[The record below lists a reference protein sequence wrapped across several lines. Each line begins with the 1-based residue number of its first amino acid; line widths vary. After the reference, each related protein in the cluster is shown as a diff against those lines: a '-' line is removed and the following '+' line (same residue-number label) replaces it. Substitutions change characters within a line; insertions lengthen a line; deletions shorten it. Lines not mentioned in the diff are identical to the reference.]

1 MADEIKLKAPTVE
14 QQVVVNISGEDKL
27 EKFADTLDKISKGR
41 GLQKYWKDQQ
51 TLINDTIKAYNN
63 FNKSTSQTDATEL
76 IKTTNALKAMAG
88 VDISTLI
95 PDFDKF
101 TSALSKA
108 EGIAGHLTDAFTEK
122 AFRDA
127 FSSFETLKA
136 YGLDLENFFKHFEF
150 NADVDKLV
158 SELNNANDAVSNLK
172 SKVTQLEDKLEESES
187 GNGIRAVREECENLR
202 WEIERI
208 RDEAAETFSAFLTSN
223 NINAGSYQYEEFFER
238 IREGSLTAQEAI
250 AEFKRDYSYLLEGGA
265 SFNTTQ
271 LQDFSRRLD
280 DVLKRITDVS
290 EKIDYISSNG
300 VRVSDFGGSGS
311 GNFEEL
317 ANVVNQIENTN
328 INGSASTIY
337 ESLSKILTSIK
348 EIGQCDTDNLY
359 HLYSTIRNLAQLND
373 LKVNKASLDNLADCL
388 ERICR
393 IDNSS
398 ALTNLSLVNFK
409 NFNDLH
415 ISKASLNNLAEYLP
429 QISNIDVGTL
439 TALASLDFDKL
450 NSLHID
456 KDSMKNLFSFVEG
469 LRNATGLTDFTT
481 ENKNVE
487 SSADASTSS
496 LKTEAELMESIATNA
511 EKAAK
516 AKKEFVEANKE
527 LAKATEISTTALSK
541 ENGEL
546 GEIGN
551 KSTIKD
557 TFQGDKIEQATTSAK
572 ELDKTLEAV
581 EIPKESFDEV
591 ISKFNIIEE
600 KAKNIVKITK
610 DMHRDSDGKPI
621 ESYNVTYKDGSN
633 ESYGESS
640 NPQLLRSKDVL
651 YDAKESEKKAQA
663 EQKVTEAMAKG
674 REQSEKARQS
684 EQKRQELAQNKAIN
698 KALEQ
703 EYQERQK
710 VTEASRKQAELD
722 KQNALAFTK
731 SASERLS
738 SAISK
743 YSYGDASDATAMMK
757 QMNRGLSNFGDLSNI
772 QGNIEKLSSS
782 VDKIISDLQLSHE
795 QSLSALNQ
803 EIKEEEVLQSQKD
816 AFHKKNL
823 NAIDMEIKKREE
835 ESSAYAKTL
844 KSQMEERYSAISS
857 MEKSLDNY
865 NSKLEKFSVKPA
877 DGHRYPVYQ
886 QQIDNLTKKISE
898 LDTLKNN
905 LSKKDII
912 DESDIKSVNALQQE
926 IDELILKMNNMSAG
940 ERGFDPLGADKA
952 LEKINSE
959 LKKNSAMSKE
969 AKRQIQGFY
978 DEIRSGNPSKPI
990 KDLLDDMYKL
1000 IQAERLAGREGKSFM
1015 DIFKEKVVYG
1025 AAANMAGM
1033 IGIYDIINVGRQ
1045 AVDIVIDLNTQITE
1059 LAKVSEATSSQIYDD
1074 FNSYADIAKEVGGTI
1089 SDTISATAD
1098 WSRNGYNIP
1107 DAKELAEVAMIYK
1120 NVGDGIDIDTANE
1133 SLISTLRGFKMEAED
1148 AMHIIDVFNE
1158 VSNNEAIS
1166 SAGIGEALQR
1176 SAASFNAA
1184 NTSLEKSVALI
1195 TATRLQNWLNIWKHV
1210 LRIYLIAIEVF
1221 ITMHHNIGETT
1232 I

>member
-136 YGLDLENFFKHFEF
+136 YGLDLENFFKHFEL

-250 AEFKRDYSYLLEGGA
+250 AEFKRDYSYLLESGA
-265 SFNTTQ
+265 SFDTTQ

-328 INGSASTIY
+328 INGSASAIY
-337 ESLSKILTSIK
+337 ESLSKILTAIK

-527 LAKATEISTTALSK
+527 LAKATETSSNALSK
-541 ENGEL
+541 ENSEL
-546 GEIGN
+546 GEMGN
-551 KSTIKD
+551 KSTMKD

-572 ELDKTLEAV
+572 ELDKTLEQV
-581 EIPKESFDEV
+581 DIPKDSFDEV
-591 ISKFNIIEE
+591 INKLKLVEI
-600 KAKNIVKITK
+600 KAENIVKITK
-610 DMHRDSDGKPI
+610 QMRIGEGGKPV
-621 ESYNVTYKDGSN
+621 ESYTLKDKYGST
-633 ESYGESS
+633 EIYGVNSDKEKG
-640 NPQLLRSKDVL
+640 QLLSANYVE
-651 YDAKESEKKAQA
+651 YDAKQAENFQKNLNQAYEEAIKVNNALNETKAKIDGLSKHSELATQFSEVESTIATLNVKLTQGEISVSEYNKAVKETTSSYIKLVDIQQKRDVEVYNADAKKASEDAKRKADEEA
-663 EQKVTEAMAKG
+663 EALKQKSEAWEKNVKAIQEYMDANTKLNNLKAQDKGTGKKSSEIAYQTKEVERLEKVAIEARAALSSMINPHEAPIDDWNKWLEAMKQFDQATEGSARSVARLEDALRNMAKSQSDKIG
-674 REQSEKARQS
+674 SIIDSNQAHLDKLRPSDGNRSVDFEKAVQEYNKAIIALKEFHATLDSSTPLTKKQSEKYEELSTSLREARI
-684 EQKRQELAQNKAIN
+684 EMEK
-698 KALEQ
+698 
-703 EYQERQK
+703 
-710 VTEASRKQAELD
+710 
-722 KQNALAFTK
+722 F
-731 SASERLS
+731 SASEKGSTES
-738 SAISK
+738 SRWKEIDKITKYLEKNTRISK
-743 YSYGDASDATAMMK
+743 IAK
-757 QMNRGLSNFGDLSNI
+757 QQLEDLVN
-772 QGNIEKLSSS
+772 
-782 VDKIISDLQLSHE
+782 
-795 QSLSALNQ
+795 
-803 EIKEEEVLQSQKD
+803 
-816 AFHKKNL
+816 
-823 NAIDMEIKKREE
+823 
-835 ESSAYAKTL
+835 
-844 KSQMEERYSAISS
+844 
-857 MEKSLDNY
+857 
-865 NSKLEKFSVKPA
+865 
-877 DGHRYPVYQ
+877 
-886 QQIDNLTKKISE
+886 
-898 LDTLKNN
+898 TLKNV
-905 LSKKDII
+905 SG
-912 DESDIKSVNALQQE
+912 VNVDNIHLQF
-926 IDELILKMNNMSAG
+926 N
-940 ERGFDPLGADKA
+940 
-952 LEKINSE
+952 KIAE
-959 LKKNSAMSKE
+959 
-969 AKRQIQGFY
+969 
-978 DEIRSGNPSKPI
+978 
-990 KDLLDDMYKL
+990 
-1000 IQAERLAGREGKSFM
+1000 AERAAGREGKRFW
-1015 DIFKEKVVYG
+1015 DILTDKAVYG
-1025 AAANMAGM
+1025 AAAQLAGYYLSLTDFIRYGKQM
-1033 IGIYDIINVGRQ
+1033 
-1045 AVDIVIDLNTQITE
+1045 VDTVIEIDTALTE
-1059 LAKVSEATSSQIYDD
+1059 LRKVSDATEQRLSQN
-1074 FNSYADIAKEVGGTI
+1074 FKNSAETAKELGASI
-1089 SDTISATAD
+1089 SDVISASAD
-1098 WSRNGYNIP
+1098 WSRMGFDI
-1107 DAKELAEVAMIYK
+1107 DESEELARVSTLYV
-1120 NVGDGIDIDTANE
+1120 NVGDGIDVEEANN
-1133 SLISTLRGFKMEAED
+1133 SLISTLQGFQMDAEEAESIVD
-1148 AMHIIDVFNE
+1148 KFNE
-1158 VSNNEAIS
+1158 VAKFWRNCMVTY
-1166 SAGIGEALQR
+1166 G
-1176 SAASFNAA
+1176 
-1184 NTSLEKSVALI
+1184 
-1195 TATRLQNWLNIWKHV
+1195 
-1210 LRIYLIAIEVF
+1210 
-1221 ITMHHNIGETT
+1221 
-1232 I
+1232 

>member
-1 MADEIKLKAPTVE
+1 MADEIKLKAPTIE

-51 TLINDTIKAYNN
+51 ALINDTIKAYNN

-265 SFNTTQ
+265 SFDTTQ

-300 VRVSDFGGSGS
+300 VRVSDFGGSG
-311 GNFEEL
+311 NFEEL

-328 INGSASTIY
+328 INGSASAIY
-337 ESLSKILTSIK
+337 ESLSKILTAIK

-527 LAKATEISTTALSK
+527 LAKATETSSTALSK
-541 ENGEL
+541 ENSEL
-546 GEIGN
+546 GEMGN
-551 KSTIKD
+551 KSTMKD
-557 TFQGDKIEQATTSAK
+557 TFQGDVKASSESSTSAIK
-572 ELDKTLEAV
+572 DEAKAMEQV
-581 EIPKESFDEV
+581 AENAEKASKGKNEFAKANKKVKESADSS
-591 ISKFNIIEE
+591 SK
-600 KAKNIVKITK
+600 AV
-610 DMHRDSDGKPI
+610 
-621 ESYNVTYKDGSN
+621 
-633 ESYGESS
+633 
-640 NPQLLRSKDVL
+640 
-651 YDAKESEKKAQA
+651 SE
-663 EQKVTEAMAKG
+663 
-674 REQSEKARQS
+674 
-684 EQKRQELAQNKAIN
+684 
-698 KALEQ
+698 
-703 EYQERQK
+703 
-710 VTEASRKQAELD
+710 EASEF
-722 KQNALAFTK
+722 N
-731 SASERLS
+731 
-738 SAISK
+738 
-743 YSYGDASDATAMMK
+743 
-757 QMNRGLSNFGDLSNI
+757 
-772 QGNIEKLSSS
+772 
-782 VDKIISDLQLSHE
+782 KIIG
-795 QSLSALNQ
+795 
-803 EIKEEEVLQSQKD
+803 K
-816 AFHKKNL
+816 
-823 NAIDMEIKKREE
+823 
-835 ESSAYAKTL
+835 
-844 KSQMEERYSAISS
+844 
-857 MEKSLDNY
+857 LDGY
-865 NSKLEKFSVKPA
+865 NTKLANFTVKPA
-877 DGHRYPVYQ
+877 DGNRYPIYQ
-886 QQIDNLTKKISE
+886 KNIDDLTEKINKLQVLSE
-898 LDTLKNN
+898 
-905 LSKKDII
+905 KDINLI
-912 DESDIKSVNALQQE
+912 NTNDVEDAKALQKQ
-926 IDELILKMNNMSAG
+926 IDELIFKMSKMSAS
-940 ERGFDPLGADKA
+940 EKGFDPLGADKA
-952 LEKINSE
+952 LEKIHNE
-959 LKKNSAMSKE
+959 LQKNSGMSKE
-969 AKRQIQGFY
+969 AKRQIQSYY

-1000 IQAERLAGREGKSFM
+1000 IQLEREAGRAHKSFK

-1033 IGIYDIINVGRQ
+1033 IGIYDIINAGRQ
-1045 AVDIVIDLNTQITE
+1045 MVDTIVEIDTALTE
-1059 LAKVSEATSSQIYDD
+1059 LRKVSDATEQRLSQN
-1074 FNSYADIAKEVGGTI
+1074 FKNSAETAKDLGATV
-1089 SDTISATAD
+1089 SDVISASAD
-1098 WSRNGYNIP
+1098 WARMGYNVD
-1107 DAKELAEVAMIYK
+1107 DAEELARISTLYK
-1120 NVGDGIDIDTANE
+1120 NVGDGIEIEEANN
-1133 SLISTLRGFKMEAED
+1133 SLISTLQGFQMDTEEAESIVD
-1148 AMHIIDVFNE
+1148 KFNE
-1158 VSNNEAIS
+1158 VANNYAID

-1184 NTSLEKSVALI
+1184 NTDLSKSIALI
-1195 TATRLQNWLNIWKHV
+1195 TATNEVVQNPEVVGTLWKTMSA
-1210 LRIYLIAIEVF
+1210 RIRGAKTELEELGEETDEY
-1221 ITMHHNIGETT
+1221 TETT
-1232 I
+1232 SKLRDLVKGLTGFDIMADEDTFKDIYEIILGIGKEWENLTDLEQANNNCLYVQKCA

>member
-1 MADEIKLKAPTVE
+1 MAKSSDIIKIGFDYRASLEQFEKETNGVFDGISEKAGKQRISIQLDAKNDKVIEKIKELQKLK
-14 QQVVVNISGEDKL
+14 L
-27 EKFADTLDKISKGR
+27 
-41 GLQKYWKDQQ
+41 
-51 TLINDTIKAYNN
+51 
-63 FNKSTSQTDATEL
+63 
-76 IKTTNALKAMAG
+76 
-88 VDISTLI
+88 
-95 PDFDKF
+95 DKF
-101 TSALSKA
+101 TFEFGESGLAEQLKTFDQLEKKINEIINLSKGLGDVVA
-108 EGIAGHLTDAFTEK
+108 KTDFGTKNKTEAYNQLKQMADAFKKFYGNEEAMHSKAGTDA
-122 AFRDA
+122 AYA
-127 FSSFETLKA
+127 YYKA
-136 YGLDLENFFKHFEF
+136 YEEALKKGVAQSRLESVTV
-150 NADVDKLV
+150 DVDPDGFYDASRLSSDRIKDFESFKKYGGDITDLSSEILSLEGKLLDFADAYTKV
-158 SELNNANDAVSNLK
+158 KTTLGDAPITPDIIQNIEYYVELLGKARSLESWGDENDKETISSHRDSAQFWLDDALYKAKIQNEDYVASLK
-172 SKVTQLEDKLEESES
+172 E
-187 GNGIRAVREECENLR
+187 VREEKEKT
-202 WEIERI
+202 
-208 RDEAAETFSAFLTSN
+208 D
-223 NINAGSYQYEEFFER
+223 
-238 IREGSLTAQEAI
+238 EAI
-250 AEFKRDYSYLLEGGA
+250 AHS
-265 SFNTTQ
+265 STPTV
-271 LQDFSRRLD
+271 D
-280 DVLKRITDVS
+280 DSKFDELKADVTEIREELNGVK
-290 EKIDYISSNG
+290 EKISAIDSEGFEHVKADVEKTVESVRELNSELTEVKSKLDNTSASPVETNISS
-300 VRVSDFGGSGS
+300 
-311 GNFEEL
+311 
-317 ANVVNQIENTN
+317 
-328 INGSASTIY
+328 
-337 ESLSKILTSIK
+337 
-348 EIGQCDTDNLY
+348 
-359 HLYSTIRNLAQLND
+359 
-373 LKVNKASLDNLADCL
+373 
-388 ERICR
+388 
-393 IDNSS
+393 
-398 ALTNLSLVNFK
+398 
-409 NFNDLH
+409 
-415 ISKASLNNLAEYLP
+415 P
-429 QISNIDVGTL
+429 
-439 TALASLDFDKL
+439 
-450 NSLHID
+450 
-456 KDSMKNLFSFVEG
+456 M
-469 LRNATGLTDFTT
+469 
-481 ENKNVE
+481 
-487 SSADASTSS
+487 
-496 LKTEAELMESIATNA
+496 
-511 EKAAK
+511 
-516 AKKEFVEANKE
+516 
-527 LAKATEISTTALSK
+527 
-541 ENGEL
+541 
-546 GEIGN
+546 
-551 KSTIKD
+551 KD

-663 EQKVTEAMAKG
+663 EQKVAEAMAKG

-710 VTEASRKQAELD
+710 VAEASRKQAELD

-795 QSLSALNQ
+795 QSLSALKQ

-835 ESSAYAKTL
+835 ESSTYAKTL

-865 NSKLEKFSVKPA
+865 NSKLEKFSVKPT
-877 DGHRYPVYQ
+877 DGNRYPVYQ
-886 QQIDNLTKKISE
+886 QQIDNLTKKIGE

-912 DESDIKSVNALQQE
+912 DESDMKSVNALQQE

-1015 DIFKEKVVYG
+1015 DIFKEKVIYG

-1033 IGIYDIINVGRQ
+1033 IGIYDVINVGRQ
-1045 AVDIVIDLNTQITE
+1045 ATDIVIDLNTQITE

-1074 FNSYADIAKEVGGTI
+1074 FNSYAEIAKEVGGTI

-1107 DAKELAEVAMIYK
+1107 DSKELAEVAMIYK
-1120 NVGDGIDIDTANE
+1120 NVGDGIDIDQANE
-1133 SLISTLRGFKMEAED
+1133 YLISTLRGFNLEAKD
-1148 AMHIIDVFNE
+1148 AMSIIDSMNE
-1158 VSNNEAIS
+1158 VANNEPIS
-1166 SAGIGEALQR
+1166 ASGIGEALQR
-1176 SAASFNAA
+1176 SAAAFNAA
-1184 NTSLEKSVALI
+1184 NTSLQESIALVTSTNSVLQSPEKVGSMWTTVSARIRGAKTELEDVGLETDGMVESTSKLQSMIKGMTGFDILEADGKTFKSIYDIIVGIGEEFQNLDDIDQAALLE
-1195 TATRLQNWLNIWKHV
+1195 ALAGGEYCPKIWKHI
-1210 LRIYLIAIEVF
+1210 L
-1221 ITMHHNIGETT
+1221 MNIFNCKVNLKLYAT

>member
-88 VDISTLI
+88 VDISILI

-265 SFNTTQ
+265 SFDTTQ

-328 INGSASTIY
+328 INGSASAIY
-337 ESLSKILTSIK
+337 ESLSKILTAIK
-348 EIGQCDTDNLY
+348 EISQCDTDNLY

-429 QISNIDVGTL
+429 QISNIDLGTL
-439 TALASLDFDKL
+439 TALANLDFDKL
-450 NSLHID
+450 NNLHID

-469 LRNATGLTDFTT
+469 LRNATGLTDFTV

-487 SSADASTSS
+487 SSADASTGS
-496 LKTEAELMESIATNA
+496 LKTESELIESIATNA

-527 LAKATEISTTALSK
+527 LAKATETSATALSK
-541 ENGEL
+541 ENSEL
-546 GEIGN
+546 GEMGD
-551 KSTIKD
+551 KSTMKD
-557 TFQGDKIEQATTSAK
+557 TFQGDVKASAK
-572 ELDKTLEAV
+572 SSTSVIKEEAKAMEQV
-581 EIPKESFDEV
+581 AE
-591 ISKFNIIEE
+591 NAE
-600 KAKNIVKITK
+600 KASK
-610 DMHRDSDGKPI
+610 
-621 ESYNVTYKDGSN
+621 
-633 ESYGESS
+633 
-640 NPQLLRSKDVL
+640 SKDKF
-651 YDAKESEKKAQA
+651 AKANKKVK
-663 EQKVTEAMAKG
+663 E
-674 REQSEKARQS
+674 
-684 EQKRQELAQNKAIN
+684 
-698 KALEQ
+698 
-703 EYQERQK
+703 
-710 VTEASRKQAELD
+710 
-722 KQNALAFTK
+722 NAD
-731 SASERLS
+731 S
-738 SAISK
+738 SGDAISK
-743 YSYGDASDATAMMK
+743 EASEFNQIISKLNNYNDKLAK
-757 QMNRGLSNFGDLSNI
+757 FQVKPNEGNRFPVYQESINDLSNK
-772 QGNIEKLSSS
+772 IER
-782 VDKIISDLQLSHE
+782 LQ
-795 QSLSALNQ
+795 A
-803 EIKEEEVLQSQKD
+803 
-816 AFHKKNL
+816 
-823 NAIDMEIKKREE
+823 
-835 ESSAYAKTL
+835 
-844 KSQMEERYSAISS
+844 
-857 MEKSLDNY
+857 
-865 NSKLEKFSVKPA
+865 
-877 DGHRYPVYQ
+877 
-886 QQIDNLTKKISE
+886 
-898 LDTLKNN
+898 
-905 LSKKDII
+905 LSKK
-912 DESDIKSVNALQQE
+912 E
-926 IDELILKMNNMSAG
+926 IDLINENDVKDARELQKEIDGLILKMSKMSAG
-940 ERGFDPLGADKA
+940 EKGFDPLSLDKA
-952 LEKINSE
+952 IQKMTGELEKASG
-959 LKKNSAMSKE
+959 MSKK
-969 AKRQIQGFY
+969 AKADIQALIK
-978 DEIRSGNPSKPI
+978 ELSTGNPTRTTKEI
-990 KDLLDDMYKL
+990 LHDFYKI
-1000 IQAERLAGREGKSFM
+1000 IQAEQEAGRYGKAFM
-1015 DIFKEKVVYG
+1015 DIFKDKVIYG
-1025 AAANMAGM
+1025 AAGQLAGM
-1033 IGIYDIINVGRQ
+1033 FGFYDIINYGKQ
-1045 AVDIVIDLNTQITE
+1045 AIDIIVELDTTLIDLKKTTAMTGYEMENFYFEANDVAKEMGVTTKAIIEQSSAWSRLGYNTKTVSTE
-1059 LAKVSEATSSQIYDD
+1059 MAKLSSQ
-1074 FNSYADIAKEVGGTI
+1074 FASI
-1089 SDTISATAD
+1089 SPGMDT
-1098 WSRNGYNIP
+1098 
-1107 DAKELAEVAMIYK
+1107 
-1120 NVGDGIDIDTANE
+1120 DTAQAGLVSIMKAWNLDY
-1133 SLISTLRGFKMEAED
+1133 S
-1148 AMHIIDVFNE
+1148 DVKSE
-1158 VSNNEAIS
+1158 VMDNIN
-1166 SAGIGEALQR
+1166 ALGNSMALDNQDLVEGMQR
-1176 SAASFNAA
+1176 SAAALAAVGTSYEDAFSMFSGIQEVLQNA
-1184 NTSLEKSVALI
+1184 EKSGTALRSVALRIRSFDESTEEYSEDLANI
-1195 TATRLQNWLNIWKHV
+1195 TGELIDLTKTAEHSQGISIFKDGSTTEFKSLVDYFGEINGIWDEMTEKQQND
-1210 LRIYLIAIEVF
+1210 YLIKAFGRTQAQAGSALIQNYSAVVKSIEVMEDSLGSSDREMETIRESLSYKINFLKETWVGTVQEMIDRGDLGIIIDGLTKLSEAIGFVLDKAGLLGTIGLGAGIFTGIKNVGKGKMYPF
-1221 ITMHHNIGETT
+1221 ICFE
-1232 I
+1232 